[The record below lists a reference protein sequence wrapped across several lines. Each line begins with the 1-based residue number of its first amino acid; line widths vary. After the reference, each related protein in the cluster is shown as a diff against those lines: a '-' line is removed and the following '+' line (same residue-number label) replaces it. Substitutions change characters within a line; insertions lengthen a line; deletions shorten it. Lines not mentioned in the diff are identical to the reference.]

1 MEKLTVSLENCYG
14 IKSLKSSFDFTN
26 RTAYAIYAPN
36 GSMKSSFAQT
46 FKDVAEEK
54 ESSDRIFPLRD
65 TAREIKNEVGNDLLP
80 DSVLVLPPYDEFFGH
95 TEKTSTLLVNN
106 VLRTEYERLHEDLER
121 CKDRFISAMKEQ
133 SGLRKDIDKEI
144 ALSFMKSDDSESFY
158 RALERVHSELK
169 DQNDSPFE
177 SVRYDSLFEER
188 ALSILETSEFKEA
201 IQDYI
206 TRYNE
211 LLDSSTYFKKGVF
224 EYFNASQIA
233 KTLKSNGFFDAKHT
247 VTLNAEENR
256 EIKTQQ
262 QLEEI
267 VQEELDG
274 ITNDTDLKAKFKK
287 IKQQLEKNQQLR
299 NFQQYLSNNSFLLPH
314 LDNIG
319 LLKEKIWL
327 SYFKVREQF
336 YDELVSQYRKVKDR
350 RQEIENEAREE
361 RTRWESAIELFN
373 ERFYVPFTLE
383 AKNKAEVMLGYETT
397 LELGYTFHDGD
408 EKTQVEHQALLGTL
422 SQGEKKAL
430 YILNVIFEIEVR
442 RNNDQETLFVV
453 DDIADS
459 FDYKNK
465 YAIIQYLQEISED
478 TSFKLIVLTHNFDFF
493 RTISSRFIGYGGCL
507 MATKNDDETILSQA
521 EGISNPFL
529 HWRNCFYND
538 GKKRVAAISFTR
550 NLIEHTRG
558 RSDDDYLKLTSLL
571 HWTEDTAGIIQR
583 DLDGVF
589 HRVFN
594 GQGEF
599 INPDE
604 PVIELIEREALDCM
618 NGEGSN
624 NLENKIVLAI
634 ATRIY
639 AEKYMAQRIDD
650 LDFLQSIGGSQTPKL
665 LKRFT
670 CDFSN
675 EIENIRTLRKVLLMT
690 PENIHLNAFMYEPIL
705 DMSDDSL
712 RDLFSEVCRLE

>member
-1 MEKLTVSLENCYG
+1 METLTVSLENCYG
-14 IKSLKSSFDFTN
+14 IKSLKSSFDFTD
-26 RTAYAIYAPN
+26 RTVYAIYAPN

-65 TAREIKNEVGNDLLP
+65 TAREIKNELGNDLQP

-106 VLRTEYERLHEDLER
+106 ALRTEYERLHEDLER
-121 CKDRFISAMKEQ
+121 CKDRFVSAMKEQ

-144 ALSFMKSDDSESFY
+144 ALAFMKSDDNESFY

-169 DQNDSPFE
+169 DQTDSPFA

-188 ALSILETSEFKEA
+188 ALPILETSEFKEA

-224 EYFNASQIA
+224 EYYNASQIA

-274 ITNDTDLKAKFKK
+274 ITNDRDLRAKFKK

-299 NFQQYLSNNSFLLPH
+299 DFQQYLSNNSFLLPH

-327 SYFKVREQF
+327 SYFKVREPL
-336 YDELVSQYRKVKDR
+336 YDDLVSQYRIVKDR
-350 RQEIENEAREE
+350 RQEIEQEAREE

-408 EKTQVEHQALLGTL
+408 EKTQVEHKALLGTL

-493 RTISSRFIGYGGCL
+493 RTINSRFVGYGGCL

-521 EGISNPFL
+521 EGIRNPFL
-529 HWRNCFYND
+529 HWRNSFYSD

-571 HWTEDTAGIIQR
+571 HWTEDTAGIKQR
-583 DLDGVF
+583 DLDEVF
-589 HRVFN
+589 HRVFS
-594 GQGEF
+594 GQGEYVD
-599 INPDE
+599 PDE
-604 PVIELIEREALDCM
+604 PVIELIEREAIDCM
-618 NGEGSN
+618 NDEGSN

-650 LDFLQSIGGSQTPKL
+650 LGFLQSIGESPTPKL
-665 LKRFT
+665 LKRFKG
-670 CDFSN
+670 DFSS
-675 EIENIRTLRKVLLMT
+675 ENNKIRTLSKVLLMT

-712 RDLFSEVCRLE
+712 RDLYNEVCQL

>member
-1 MEKLTVSLENCYG
+1 M
-14 IKSLKSSFDFTN
+14 
-26 RTAYAIYAPN
+26 R
-36 GSMKSSFAQT
+36 
-46 FKDVAEEK
+46 
-54 ESSDRIFPLRD
+54 R
-65 TAREIKNEVGNDLLP
+65 
-80 DSVLVLPPYDEFFGH
+80 
-95 TEKTSTLLVNN
+95 
-106 VLRTEYERLHEDLER
+106 
-121 CKDRFISAMKEQ
+121 
-133 SGLRKDIDKEI
+133 
-144 ALSFMKSDDSESFY
+144 
-158 RALERVHSELK
+158 
-169 DQNDSPFE
+169 
-177 SVRYDSLFEER
+177 
-188 ALSILETSEFKEA
+188 
-201 IQDYI
+201 
-206 TRYNE
+206 
-211 LLDSSTYFKKGVF
+211 
-224 EYFNASQIA
+224 
-233 KTLKSNGFFDAKHT
+233 
-247 VTLNAEENR
+247 
-256 EIKTQQ
+256 
-262 QLEEI
+262 
-267 VQEELDG
+267 
-274 ITNDTDLKAKFKK
+274 AKFKK

-299 NFQQYLSNNSFLLPH
+299 DFQQYLSNNSFLLPH

-327 SYFKVREQF
+327 SYFKVREPL
-336 YDELVSQYRKVKDR
+336 YDDLVSQYRIVKDR
-350 RQEIENEAREE
+350 RQEIEQEAREE

-408 EKTQVEHQALLGTL
+408 EKTQVEHKALLGTL

-493 RTISSRFIGYGGCL
+493 RTINSRFVGYGGCL

-521 EGISNPFL
+521 EGIRNPFL
-529 HWRNCFYND
+529 HWRNSFYSD

-571 HWTEDTAGIIQR
+571 HWTEDTAGIKQR
-583 DLDGVF
+583 DLDEVF
-589 HRVFN
+589 HRVFS
-594 GQGEF
+594 GQGEYVD
-599 INPDE
+599 PDE
-604 PVIELIEREALDCM
+604 PVIELIEREAIDCM
-618 NGEGSN
+618 NDEGSN

-650 LDFLQSIGGSQTPKL
+650 LGFLQSIGESPTPKL
-665 LKRFT
+665 LKRFKG
-670 CDFSN
+670 DFSS
-675 EIENIRTLRKVLLMT
+675 ENNKIRTLSKVLLMT

-712 RDLFSEVCRLE
+712 RDLYNEVCQL